1 MAVPVAV
8 ADGAAPAGA
17 PGPFV
22 SPCGAALGLLEGDAG
37 ATFGFG
43 GTPTLWTEQREQ
55 EGVAGALR
63 AGCIVKGFQGLIGSG
78 GAALGMPAGDAGA
91 SFGSGGTPMLWTE
104 QHEQEGMA
112 VPQIRK
118 WLVVSGSN
126 SSS

>member
-8 ADGAAPAGA
+8 ADGGTPAGP

-63 AGCIVKGFQGLIGSG
+63 AGCIVKGLQGLLGSG
-78 GAALGMPAGDAGA
+78 GAALGVLAGGAGA
-91 SFGSGGTPMLWTE
+91 MLGSGGTPMLWTE
-104 QHEQEGMA
+104 QLEQNGVA
-112 VPQIRK
+112 VP
-118 WLVVSGSN
+118 
-126 SSS
+126 